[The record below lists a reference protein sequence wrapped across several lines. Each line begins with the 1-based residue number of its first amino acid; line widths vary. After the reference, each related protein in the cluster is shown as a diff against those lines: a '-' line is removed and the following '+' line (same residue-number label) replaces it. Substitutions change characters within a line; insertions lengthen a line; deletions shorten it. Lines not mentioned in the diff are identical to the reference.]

1 MSSLRYCDCEDCS
14 VTEDDTTVYSIN
26 ADTEK
31 FLKRH
36 FRSCFNA
43 FEDIC
48 KDCVDILNEDYPDM
62 LLDDGSCNLYVNQKY
77 LDNDELLGG

>member
-1 MSSLRYCDCEDCS
+1 MSSLRYCDRDECS
-14 VTEDDTTVYSIN
+14 VTEDDTTVYAIN

-48 KDCVDILNEDYPDM
+48 SDCVDILNEDYPDM

-77 LDNDELLGG
+77 LDNDELL

>member
-1 MSSLRYCDCEDCS
+1 MSSLRYCDCDDCS
-14 VTEDDTTVYSIN
+14 VTEDDTTVYAIN

-31 FLKRH
+31 FLKQH
-36 FRSCFNA
+36 FRSCFNT

-77 LDNDELLGG
+77 LDNDELL

>member
-1 MSSLRYCDCEDCS
+1 MSSLRYCDRDDCS
-14 VTEDDTTVYSIN
+14 VTEDDTTVYAIN

-36 FRSCFNA
+36 FRDCFNA

-48 KDCVDILNEDYPDM
+48 SDCVDELNEDYPDM

-77 LDNDELLGG
+77 LDNPELLGG

>member
-1 MSSLRYCDCEDCS
+1 MSSLRYCDRDECS
-14 VTEDDTTVYSIN
+14 VTEDDTTVYAIN

-48 KDCVDILNEDYPDM
+48 SDCVDILNEDYPDM

-77 LDNDELLGG
+77 LDNDDLV